1 MYVEC
6 RKISYY
12 YSQKTTHNSLLIAT
26 QYSGPRMFLC
36 FKLHIVTN
44 YVLNY
49 LVKYSLNLSDPI
61 CMIDGACA

>member
-1 MYVEC
+1 
-6 RKISYY
+6 
-12 YSQKTTHNSLLIAT
+12 
-26 QYSGPRMFLC
+26 MFQA
-36 FKLHIVTN
+36 IVTN